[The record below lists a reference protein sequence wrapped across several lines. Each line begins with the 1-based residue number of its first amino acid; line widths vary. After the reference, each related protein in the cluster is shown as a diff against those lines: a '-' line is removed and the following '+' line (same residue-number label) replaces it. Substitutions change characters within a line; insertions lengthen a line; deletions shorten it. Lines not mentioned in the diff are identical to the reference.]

1 MRIVIAAVS
10 SSSQLSGVSRHAA
23 NVARCLLTRSDV
35 SAVHLIV
42 APWQRKFFR
51 EAVSSNDSR
60 FHIHSVPV
68 ANRAFSRNLWYY
80 TDLPAVAAQLKA
92 DLVHLTYPAPVRA
105 GAFPCPT
112 VVSLHDLYPY
122 EIPSNFGLFKVL
134 FNLLVLEQ
142 CLRSANAIACVSEST
157 RRQLERRASEAV
169 FEKSVT
175 IYNCVESPV
184 LASAHSPLP
193 CGSGTSFLL
202 CIAQHRRNK
211 NILLALRVFQRLLR
225 NGDINPSTN
234 MVIVGIPGPETG
246 RIHSFIRT
254 AGLAQRVVLL
264 SGISDAEM
272 HWCYRHCE
280 LLFAPSI
287 VEGFGLPVAEA
298 LLVGARIVCSDIP
311 AFREL
316 GGDHCRYVPLGPSAE
331 EDFSEAIRATLR
343 ERRGRPLFLPHL
355 SARIIANQ
363 YMTMYRKAISRVASP
378 LPIPTPEL
386 AASRSHIT
394 VGDAVV
400 HEPSQQ
406 LDASRS

>member
-10 SSSQLSGVSRHAA
+10 SSTQLSGVTRHAA

-42 APWQRKFFR
+42 APWQHDFFR
-51 EAVSSNDSR
+51 EAVSCNDSR
-60 FHIHSVPV
+60 FRIHAVPV
-68 ANRAFSRNLWYY
+68 ANRSFSRNLWYY
-80 TDLPAVAAQLKA
+80 SDLPAIATQLKA
-92 DLVHLTYPAPVRA
+92 DLVHLTYPAPLHS
-105 GAFPCPT
+105 GAFQCPT

-122 EIPSNFGLFKVL
+122 EIPSNFGSLKVL

-142 CLRSANAIACVSEST
+142 CLHSVDAIACVSDST
-157 RRQLERRASEAV
+157 RQQLALRASNAV
-169 FEKSVT
+169 VEKSVT
-175 IYNCVESPV
+175 IYNCVEPPA

-193 CGSGTSFLL
+193 CGSGISFIL
-202 CIAQHRRNK
+202 CVAQHRRNK

-225 NGDINPSTN
+225 HGDINPSTL
-234 MVIVGIPGPETG
+234 MVIVGISGPETS
-246 RIHSFIRT
+246 RILRFIQT

-264 SGISDAEM
+264 SGISDAEL

-298 LLVGARIVCSDIP
+298 LLVGCRIVCSDIP

-331 EDFSEAIRATLR
+331 EAFSEAIRAVLL

-355 SARIIANQ
+355 SARTIADQ
-363 YMTMYRKAISRVASP
+363 YLTMYRKTISRACAA
-378 LPIPTPEL
+378 LPIATPDRATSL
-386 AASRSHIT
+386 NQTT
-394 VGDAVV
+394 VDDAVAQQS
-400 HEPSQQ
+400 SQRF
-406 LDASRS
+406 DASRP